1 MNKTELIENIAA
13 LSGLTN
19 EKSQKALEALLDC
32 VTTEL
37 RNGGSVQLI
46 GFGTF
51 SVDIRPEHMGMN
63 PQKGIKMKIPEKKVA
78 KWKAGRDWCEI
89 FKINCFL
96 AFY

>member
-1 MNKTELIENIAA
+1 MNKIELIDSIATM
-13 LSGLTN
+13 SGLTS

-37 RNGGSVQLI
+37 RNGGTIQLL

-78 KWKAGRDWCEI
+78 KWKAAKG
-89 FKINCFL
+89 L
-96 AFY
+96 M

>member
-37 RNGGSVQLI
+37 RNGGTIQLL

-63 PQKGIKMKIPEKKVA
+63 PQKGIKMMIPEKKVA
-78 KWKAGRDWCEI
+78 KWKAAKG
-89 FKINCFL
+89 L
-96 AFY
+96 M